1 MQNNQKNG
9 RMEFIMQKLTR
20 IVSIFILFLNFSFPV
35 LAEEADTL
43 SFGISKILFEG
54 TDYPE
59 EEILKMIKV
68 RTGDEISLK
77 IIREDVKSLYAIDI
91 FNDIK
96 VDLSQDGVLTYIFK
110 EKPKL
115 SHLEITGF
123 KEVKEEEIKGK
134 ILLKEEGYF
143 DEAKLRLS
151 LDALKALYLEKGYRL
166 ATFDSEVEPDTV
178 GVKVQIIVNEGKK
191 VKIKNVNFVGNEA
204 ISSWKLRW
212 TIQTGRGDVYDESVL
227 DQDLDKLRALYSNE
241 GYLLAEVSPPE
252 VAYDKESKK
261 PRLMITITISE
272 GPQFKIGQIKVGET
286 SLIKE
291 GAIYE
296 AIESKPGQI
305 ASMEKIYLDQNKI
318 YNLYSKEG
326 YVFTKITP
334 SFDLDKENKKV
345 GITFNIREGEKTYI
359 ENILIAGNVKTKERV
374 IVRELLIKPGEI
386 FNGEKV
392 RQSRQKLFQL
402 GYFDKVDIDLSQG
415 SQENK
420 KVLKIEVGERRT
432 GTASLGMGYSSQ
444 DGLLGTASISENNLF
459 GRGYKVQAN
468 LEFGKKKSL
477 YELSFTNPYL
487 YNKPISMSLN
497 LYNTKKDRDEYTDER
512 RGGSIFFGRPLGVFN
527 RISLGYKYEDTE
539 ISDVDEKAAQEIK
552 DLADGPNSTRSLIAK
567 FIRDTRDNIISP
579 KSGYKISLSQ
589 ELAGGKVLGGNI
601 DFYKPS
607 LDTSLYLPTFWKFVL
622 VLHTEIGV
630 VDNPLSTEP
639 IPDYEKF
646 YLGGQSS
653 IRGYQYRQIHPVT
666 YENGEEKSKGGGTEF
681 VGNIEY
687 KFPLVDPLEAAFFFD
702 VGNTWNGSYTFDF
715 SKLYYSAGLGI
726 TFETPMGPI
735 RIDYGFPLWD
745 KDKKNGEF
753 HFSIGGAF

>member
-1 MQNNQKNG
+1 MKN
-9 RMEFIMQKLTR
+9 ILKTP
-20 IVSIFILFLNFSFPV
+20 LFLAIVYLLLSNPLSV
-35 LAEEADTL
+35 KAEEADTPSL
-43 SFGISKILFEG
+43 RISKILFEG
-54 TDYPE
+54 TSHE
-59 EEILKMIKV
+59 EEILKIIKAKP
-68 RTGDEISLK
+68 GDEFRQK
-77 IIREDVKSLYAIDI
+77 VIREDVRSLYASDS
-91 FNDIK
+91 FDDIK
-96 VDLSQDGVLTYIFK
+96 VDLSQEGVLTYIFR
-110 EKPKL
+110 ERSRL
-115 SHLEITGF
+115 SSLEITGS
-123 KEVKEEEIKGK
+123 KEIKEEEIREK

-143 DEAKLRLS
+143 DEAKLKFS

-178 GVKVQIIVNEGKK
+178 GVKVRITVNEGKK
-191 VKIKNVNFVGNEA
+191 VKIKKVNFVGNEA

-212 TIQTGRGDVYDESVL
+212 TIQTGRGDIYDEIVL
-227 DQDLDKLRALYSNE
+227 NQDLDKLRALYSNE
-241 GYLLAEVSPPE
+241 GYLLSEVFSPE
-252 VAYDKESKK
+252 VAYDEEGKK

-272 GPQFKIGQIKVGET
+272 GPQFKIGRIKVGET

-291 GAIYE
+291 EIIYE
-296 AIESKPGQI
+296 AIESKLGRI

-326 YVFTKITP
+326 YVFTKVIP
-334 SFDLDKENKKV
+334 SFDLDKEKKEV
-345 GITFNIREGEKTYI
+345 QVTFNISEGEKTYI
-359 ENILIAGNVKTKERV
+359 EDILISGNVKTRERV
-374 IVRELLIKPGEI
+374 IRRELLVLPNDV

-402 GYFDKVDIDLSQG
+402 GYFDKVDIDLLEG
-415 SQENK
+415 SRENK

-432 GTASLGMGYSSQ
+432 GTATLGMGYSSN

-459 GRGYKVQAN
+459 GRGYKVKAN

-487 YNKPISMSLN
+487 YNKPLSMSLN

-512 RGGSIFFGRPLGVFN
+512 KGGSIFFGRPLGVFN
-527 RISLGYKYEDTE
+527 RVSLGYKYEDTE
-539 ISDVDEKAAQEIK
+539 ISDVDENAAQEIK
-552 DLADGPNSTRSLIAK
+552 DLADELNSTRSLIAK
-567 FIRDTRDNIISP
+567 FTRDTRDNIISP
-579 KSGYKISLSQ
+579 RSGYKIQLSQ
-589 ELAGGKVLGGNI
+589 ELAGGKILGGNI

-622 VLHTEIGV
+622 VLHALVGTIE
-630 VDNPLSTEP
+630 NPLSNKD

-653 IRGYQYRQIHPVT
+653 IRGYRYREIHPLD
-666 YENGEEKSKGGGTEF
+666 EKEKKKGGETEF

-702 VGNTWNGSYTFDF
+702 FGNTWDGSYRFDF

-745 KDKKNGEF
+745 KSKKNGEF